1 MSDPDP
7 LPTSSS
13 EEFLIDISVKSSNW
27 TSVNFS
33 VHEHCKKVMKAV
45 VVNVLGGGYEN
56 KSVEISLLLA
66 DDERLHN
73 LNKEFRNKDSTT
85 NVLSFPFYKIQK
97 DTINS
102 VLDSNNYMFL
112 GDIAISFER
121 IMSESMEQEK
131 TFEEYFSH
139 ILIHGLLHLFGY
151 DHILDEEAEIMEKL
165 EIKIMNEVGYKYKPI
180 EFNDQMV
187 SQNL

>member
-1 MSDPDP
+1 
-7 LPTSSS
+7 
-13 EEFLIDISVKSSNW
+13 
-27 TSVNFS
+27 
-33 VHEHCKKVMKAV
+33 
-45 VVNVLGGGYEN
+45 
-56 KSVEISLLLA
+56 
-66 DDERLHN
+66 
-73 LNKEFRNKDSTT
+73 
-85 NVLSFPFYKIQK
+85 
-97 DTINS
+97 
-102 VLDSNNYMFL
+102 MFL

-165 EIKIMNEVGYKYKPI
+165 EIKIMNEVGYKYKPT